1 VRLRITHTTTF
12 TYDTAVSEAYM
23 EMRLTPLDAG
33 GQRCESFRLATDPAG
48 EARGYSDRFGNHVRH
63 FDTLAPHDRLVVTAR
78 SEVRTPAGYGDPET
92 ELSLLDAWDY
102 RQSTA
107 YTPQSVSLRAFAAAA
122 AVPGDPL
129 ATAHA
134 VCREVH
140 RALAYTPGSTTV
152 RTTADEALGAAR
164 GVCQDF
170 AHVMIAACRAL
181 GLPAR
186 YVSGYM
192 FAPQRGT
199 ASASHA
205 WVDVFV
211 PGPGWIAL
219 DPTHDAQ
226 QTDHYVR
233 LAVGRDYS
241 DVPPTRGVYKG
252 AGREAMEVDVRVE
265 EA

>member
-12 TYDTAVSEAYM
+12 TYDCAVSEAYM

-33 GQRCESFRLATDPAG
+33 GQRCESFRLATDPSG
-48 EARGYSDRFGNHVRH
+48 DARGYPDRFGNQVRH

-78 SEVRTPAGYGDPET
+78 SEVATPAGYDDPGR
-92 ELSLLDAWDY
+92 ELSLLDAYDY
-102 RQSTA
+102 RQPTA
-107 YTPQSVSLRAFAAAA
+107 YTPQSGAIRALAQAA

-129 ATAHA
+129 ATAGGLCGA
-134 VCREVH
+134 VY
-140 RALAYTPGSTTV
+140 RALAYAPGSTTV

-181 GLPAR
+181 DLPAR

-219 DPTHDAQ
+219 DPTHDSQ

-233 LAVGRDYS
+233 LAVGRDYA

-252 AGREAMEVDVRVE
+252 AGRESMAVDVHVE
-265 EA
+265 QV

>member
-33 GQRCESFRLATDPAG
+33 GQRCESFRLATDPPG
-48 EARGYSDRFGNHVRH
+48 EARGYADRFGNHVRH

-78 SEVRTPAGYGDPET
+78 SEVRTPDGYADPET

-107 YTPQSVSLRAFAAAA
+107 YTPQTGSIRAFARAA
-122 AVPGDPL
+122 AVEGDPL
-129 ATAHA
+129 ASAEA
-134 VCREVH
+134 VCHAVH

-152 RTTADEALGAAR
+152 RTTADEALG
-164 GVCQDF
+164 VCQDF

-181 GLPAR
+181 DLPAR

-211 PGPGWIAL
+211 PGPGWISL
-219 DPTHDAQ
+219 DPTHDGQ

-252 AGREAMEVDVRVE
+252 AGREAMAVDVRVE
-265 EA
+265 QA

>member
-1 VRLRITHTTTF
+1 MRLRIVHTTTF
-12 TYDTAVSEAYM
+12 TYDSAVSEAYM
-23 EMRLTPLDAG
+23 EMRLRPLDAG
-33 GQRCESFRLATDPAG
+33 GQRCESFRLTTDPAG
-48 EARGYSDRFGNHVRH
+48 EARGYADRFGNHVRH
-63 FDTLAPHDRLVVTAR
+63 FDTLAPHDRLLVTAR
-78 SEVRTPAGYGDPET
+78 SEVETREGYAEPDR
-92 ELSLLDAWDY
+92 ELSLLDAYDY
-102 RQSTA
+102 RQPTA
-107 YTPQSVSLRAFAAAA
+107 YTPQTGSIRSFALAA
-122 AVPGDPL
+122 AVEGDPL
-129 ATAHA
+129 ATAEA
-134 VCREVH
+134 VCRNVH
-140 RALAYTPGSTTV
+140 GALAYTPGSTTV

-192 FAPQRGT
+192 LAPQRGT

-211 PGPGWIAL
+211 PGPGWISL
-219 DPTHDAQ
+219 DPTHDGR

-252 AGREAMEVDVRVE
+252 AGRESMAVDVRVE
-265 EA
+265 PA

>member
-1 VRLRITHTTTF
+1 
-12 TYDTAVSEAYM
+12 
-23 EMRLTPLDAG
+23 
-33 GQRCESFRLATDPAG
+33 
-48 EARGYSDRFGNHVRH
+48 
-63 FDTLAPHDRLVVTAR
+63 VVTAR
-78 SEVRTPAGYGDPET
+78 SEVRTPDGYADPET

-102 RQSTA
+102 RPSTA
-107 YTPQSVSLRAFAAAA
+107 YTPQTGSIRAFARAA
-122 AVPGDPL
+122 AVEGDPL
-129 ATAHA
+129 ASAEA
-134 VCREVH
+134 VCHAVH

-181 GLPAR
+181 DLPAR

-211 PGPGWIAL
+211 PGPGWISL
-219 DPTHDAQ
+219 DPTHDGQ

-252 AGREAMEVDVRVE
+252 VGREAMAVDVRVE
-265 EA
+265 QA